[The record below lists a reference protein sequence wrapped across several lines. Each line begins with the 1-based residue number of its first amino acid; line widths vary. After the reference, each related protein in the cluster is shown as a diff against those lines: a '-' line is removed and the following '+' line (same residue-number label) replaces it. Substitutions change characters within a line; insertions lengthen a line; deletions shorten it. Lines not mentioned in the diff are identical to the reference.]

1 MPIKFLLLGG
11 VLGFFR
17 RGGGSA
23 NFISMAAWGFF
34 RLLVFDIVE
43 LKMLELALWITNLR
57 LLKSASFW
65 KN

>member
-23 NFISMAAWGFF
+23 NFIFMGARFF
-34 RLLVFDIVE
+34 RSNGGAPKGAEKASCGETVVQKGVFAFRV
-43 LKMLELALWITNLR
+43 
-57 LLKSASFW
+57 SSV
-65 KN
+65 